1 MLEAKEM
8 AQQLRA
14 LTALTE
20 DLGFSRS
27 THMVAPSHL
36 QLPGTHVVH
45 IHEHTLNTTFKKF

>member
-1 MLEAKEM
+1 M